1 MLLNLHQVVKS
12 FNNQPVLR
20 GVSLQVESGEII
32 ALLGPSGCGKTT
44 LLRIIAGLEEPNSGG
59 LLYKGQEL
67 VEIPVHQR
75 GFGLVFQDYALFP
88 HKHVAG
94 NIEFGLRMLGWDE
107 KTRAVRVSQVL
118 ELVGLSG
125 FQKREIHEL
134 SGGEQQRVALARSLA
149 PSPRVLLL
157 DEPMGSLDRA
167 LRERLMRELRTILK
181 EAGGV
186 LDRPEG
192 ITAIFVTHDQE
203 EAFAVAD
210 RILVMNAGLIE
221 QEGTPSELYGNPK
234 NVFVARFLG
243 MDNLLEGEIVSRE
256 PSKVKTKAGE
266 FLISPISM
274 EVGQR
279 VILLLRPEAATLS
292 TRTGEDYSEIVAV
305 LSEVSFRGRYQDATF
320 RVDLGEDKHISL
332 KFDFDTDVL
341 LPPSGA
347 EVTLYLDPES
357 IKILLD

>member
-1 MLLNLHQVVKS
+1 MLLNLDQVKKS
-12 FNNQPVLR
+12 FDNQPILR
-20 GVSLQVESGEII
+20 GVSLQVESGEIV

-44 LLRIIAGLEEPNSGG
+44 LLRIVAGLEEPSSGS

-67 VEIPVHQR
+67 VKIPVHER

-88 HKHVAG
+88 HKDVAG

-107 KTRAVRVSQVL
+107 KRRAERVSQVL

-125 FQKREIHEL
+125 FENREIHEL

-167 LRERLMRELRTILK
+167 LRERLMREMRTILK
-181 EAGGV
+181 EAGGM
-186 LDRPEG
+186 LERPEG
-192 ITAIFVTHDQE
+192 ITSIFVTHDQE

-221 QEGTPSELYGNPK
+221 QEGTPAELFRKPK
-234 NVFVARFLG
+234 NVFVSRFLG
-243 MDNLLEGEIVSRE
+243 MDNLLEGKIVSLE
-256 PSKVKTKAGE
+256 PTMVKTKAAE
-266 FLISPISM
+266 FLISTGSL

-279 VILLLRPEAATLS
+279 VTLLIRPEAASLAIPISDGFT
-292 TRTGEDYSEIVAV
+292 EIDAV
-305 LSEVSFRGRYQDATF
+305 LTEVSFRGRYQDAAFEVATG
-320 RVDLGEDKHISL
+320 VETHISL
-332 KFDFDTDVL
+332 KFDFDTDVS
-341 LPPSGA
+341 LPSPGA
-347 EVTLYLDPES
+347 EVTLYVDSES
-357 IKILLD
+357 TIVLEE